1 MQIAKNTV
9 VSMDY
14 TLKDDQ
20 GTVMDSSV
28 GYEPL
33 EYLQGYDNIIP
44 GLERQL
50 EGKSAGDKMTVT
62 VKPEDGYGQYIQE
75 LIINVPKTSFQDM
88 DDMAVGMQVEMMGA
102 EDEPMVMTIKSI
114 NEEDV
119 TLDGNHPLAGMS
131 LNFDVEIINVR
142 EATAEEIERGHLG
155 DDCCDD
161 DCCDDDHHHHHHDD
175 EEGCGSGCAG
185 CSCGH

>member
-1 MQIAKNTV
+1 MQIAKNSV
-9 VSMDY
+9 VTMDY

-20 GTVMDSSV
+20 GTVLDSSV

-44 GLERQL
+44 GLEKQL
-50 EGKSAGDKMTVT
+50 DGKVAGDKLTVT
-62 VKPEDGYGQYIQE
+62 VKPEEGYGQFNQE
-75 LIINVPKTSFQDM
+75 LIITVPKTSFQEM
-88 DDMAVGMQVEMMGA
+88 SEMAVGMQVEMINS

-119 TLDGNHPLAGMS
+119 TLDANHPLAGMN
-131 LNFDVEIINVR
+131 LNFEVEIVAVR
-142 EATAEEIERGHLG
+142 EATAEEIERGHVG
-155 DDCCDD
+155 EDCCDD
-161 DCCDDDHHHHHHDD
+161 DCGGDCED
-175 EEGCGSGCAG
+175 GCGTG